1 LPPSWQGL
9 PISTPSTTVEP
20 NIKKAHEC
28 EVGAAAFADVVL
40 NTDKYKQ
47 LVKELSPMEMPATK
61 KQIVEPALAFKAYGE
76 TKVDLVKFLR
86 ANRDIFAWQPSDM
99 HGVPREFAEHS
110 LNVYPDAKP
119 VEQTI
124 PVKQTIR
131 CFGPEGRRAIGKEI
145 ARLQIASFI
154 R

>member
-76 TKVDLVKFLR
+76 TKKVDLVEG
-86 ANRDIFAWQPSDM
+86 DISQEA
-99 HGVPREFAEHS
+99 
-110 LNVYPDAKP
+110 
-119 VEQTI
+119 TI
-124 PVKQTIR
+124 GAALDSK
-131 CFGPEGRRAIGKEI
+131 
-145 ARLQIASFI
+145 
-154 R
+154 